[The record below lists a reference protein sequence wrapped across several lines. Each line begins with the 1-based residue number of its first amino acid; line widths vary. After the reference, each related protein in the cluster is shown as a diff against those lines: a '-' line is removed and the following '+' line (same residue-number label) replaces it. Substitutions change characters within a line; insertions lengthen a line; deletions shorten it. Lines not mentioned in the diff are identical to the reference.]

1 MEKKE
6 PLIRRFETMEPEE
19 THRPGLMVRKLL
31 KGEESRLQ
39 NVVLMDAD
47 EGVVVELHE
56 IEVSESFFILE
67 GIFEVVLEEGG
78 GRRLEPGDFCHFF
91 PETCH
96 GLQCVHGPGRFL
108 IIFAP
113 AR

>member
-1 MEKKE
+1 MERQE
-6 PLIRRFETMEPEE
+6 PLIRRFEIMEPEE
-19 THRPGLMVRKLL
+19 SHRPGMMVRKLL
-31 KGEESRLQ
+31 TGKESRHQ
-39 NVVLMDAD
+39 NVVLMDIE
-47 EGVVVELHE
+47 EGAVVEVHE
-56 IEVSESFFILE
+56 IKVSESFFILE

-91 PETCH
+91 PDTCH
-96 GLQCVHGPGRFL
+96 GLQCVQGPGRFL